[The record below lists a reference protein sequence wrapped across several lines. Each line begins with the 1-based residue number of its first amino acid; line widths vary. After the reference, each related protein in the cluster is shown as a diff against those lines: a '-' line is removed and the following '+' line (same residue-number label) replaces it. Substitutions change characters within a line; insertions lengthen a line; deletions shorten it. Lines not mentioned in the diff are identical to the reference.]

1 MIVFCENY
9 QMDVKE
15 YNRDALKGLF
25 SSGLSGLIR
34 DDEVKVHIV
43 GVLDGFI
50 CERQLPI
57 KQTVADS
64 VIVNDLFEK
73 GNFEALVFF
82 GDAQL
87 FMCGMFPEY
96 LSKLRR
102 HSLGIGFYVRKGID
116 SYNYALYLAVSKKM
130 KNTKVGLVSKL
141 SDSFTDNVN
150 ALLQLRNR
158 LQDEELIFNHALYEE
173 LNETVGY
180 RAHLPTL
187 KVLNGFAPNH
197 VEGKLPDTD
206 LRKRIEDSPLKIV
219 K

>member
-1 MIVFCENY
+1 MLVNECT
-9 QMDVKE
+9 
-15 YNRDALKGLF
+15 RDELKGLF
-25 SSGLSGLIR
+25 SVGLSDLIR
-34 DDEVKVHIV
+34 DDEVKVHVV

-50 CERQLPI
+50 SERNLPI

-73 GNFEALVFF
+73 ENYEALVFF

-96 LSKLRR
+96 LSKHRR

-116 SYNYALYLAVSKKM
+116 SYNYALYLAISKKM
-130 KNTKVGLVSKL
+130 KKTKAALVSKL
-141 SDSFTDNVN
+141 SDSFIDNVN

-158 LQDEELIFNHALYEE
+158 FQEGEVVLDHFLCDELKEAIGYKSNRPNFRVIQGSSINNVERPST
-173 LNETVGY
+173 ETG
-180 RAHLPTL
+180 L
-187 KVLNGFAPNH
+187 KTRTEKSH
-197 VEGKLPDTD
+197 
-206 LRKRIEDSPLKIV
+206 IKII

>member
-1 MIVFCENY
+1 MIVNECS
-9 QMDVKE
+9 
-15 YNRDALKGLF
+15 RDELKDLF
-25 SSGLSGLIR
+25 SSGLSDLIR
-34 DDEVKVHIV
+34 DDEVKVHVV

-50 CERQLPI
+50 CERNLPI

-73 GNFEALVFF
+73 GNYEALVFF

-96 LSKLRR
+96 LSKHRR

-116 SYNYALYLAVSKKM
+116 SYNYALYLAISKKM
-130 KNTKVGLVSKL
+130 KNTKAALVSKL
-141 SDSFTDNVN
+141 SDSFINNVN

-158 LQDEELIFNHALYEE
+158 LKDGEVFLDPFLCDELKEE
-173 LNETVGY
+173 TGY
-180 RAHLPTL
+180 KSNRPNLQVL
-187 KVLNGFAPNH
+187 QGSSIKKVEEPLTA
-197 VEGKLPDTD
+197 TD
-206 LRKRIEDSPLKIV
+206 LKTRIADRHLKII